1 MVRATPCVRFLATFA
16 AAAGLCLA
24 AAGPAGASG
33 AFFGGVTADG
43 PSADVR
49 SVDDVDQAKGG
60 AGILTWTRSDGGE
73 DHVFWTDLTA
83 GQPGTAARA
92 DGGQPALNSPSAASI
107 ADDGR
112 AVIVF
117 TNSSGAWAVVRP
129 KAGQPFGA
137 PQQIGGPGSSWPSVD
152 MTSGTGVAY
161 AAWSEN
167 GDVRAAWMGRGA
179 TSFTVLA
186 GTADLDAARNAGSS
200 ADTRPRVGTAADGIG
215 IVAFGETDGT
225 TTRSAARRLV
235 RSRLSDYV
243 TELGDSGQ
251 PADRVDVAFEDDS
264 SYGWLAFR
272 QRSSDGASR
281 PVLRRLRGTQA
292 GSPVQL
298 AGGAELAPWAFP
310 RVAVAWREAGLAVA
324 QAADGTVWGT
334 IIRDDQPTP
343 AVPLGSSPGIN
354 AMAVPTVASNEYGIA
369 AWATADGPG
378 AFARNFEDDKASAT
392 PPPFLPGGSIAGTQ
406 GPVVPGAGMEASSN
420 RVGDAVIAFVQGSPG
435 ARAVS
440 VASYDLA
447 PAPVELDTSS
457 RWLPARPKL
466 TWEEGGEV
474 WPGLTYRILVDGK
487 EIGTSNKPSFTPAK
501 PIATGLHRWQVAV
514 VDRRGQSAASAP
526 EALRIDGTPPKL
538 TVKVSGTG
546 TLRIDAR
553 ATKARPPKGSGLA
566 SIRIDFGDRSA
577 PATTKASRL
586 RASHRFGS
594 RTVTMKVTATDK
606 AGNAAVYTYR
616 VSGGRARLVSRSAPG
631 GTAPG
636 GTAPGAAP
644 AR

>member
-1 MVRATPCVRFLATFA
+1 MVRATPCVRFLATAA

-83 GQPGTAARA
+83 GQPGNAARA

-117 TNSSGAWAVVRP
+117 TNASGAWAIVRP

-167 GDVRAAWMGRGA
+167 GNVRAAWLGRGS
-179 TSFTVLA
+179 TSFSVLP
-186 GTADLDAARNAGSS
+186 GVADISEARDAGSS
-200 ADTRPRVGTAADGIG
+200 ADTRPRVATAADGIG

-251 PADRVDVAFEDDS
+251 AADRADVAFEDDS

-272 QRSSDGASR
+272 QRSSDGAYR

-343 AVPLGSSPGIN
+343 AVPVGSSPGIN

-378 AFARNFEDDKASAT
+378 AFARNFEDDKSKAT
-392 PPPFLPGGSIAGTQ
+392 APPFLPGASIAGSM
-406 GPVVPGAGMEASSN
+406 GAVVPSGGMEASSN
-420 RVGDAVIAFVQGSPG
+420 RVGDAVFAFVQESGG
-435 ARAVS
+435 ARSIAVG
-440 VASYDLA
+440 SYDLA

-457 RWLPARPKL
+457 RWLRARPKL
-466 TWEEGGEV
+466 SWEEGSEV
-474 WPGLTYRILVDGK
+474 WPGLTYKVYVDK
-487 EIGTSNKPSFTPAK
+487 VEIGSTAATTFTPTK
-501 PIATGLHRWQVAV
+501 PISNGSHTWQVAV
-514 VDRRGQSAASAP
+514 VDRRGQSALSAS
-526 EALRIDGTPPKL
+526 ESLKIDGTPPKL
-538 TVKVSGTG
+538 SAKVSGSG
-546 TLRIDAR
+546 TLTVTAR
-553 ATKARPPKGSGLA
+553 ATKAKPPKGSGLA
-566 SIRIDFGDRSA
+566 SIRVNFGDGSSA
-577 PATTKASRL
+577 ISKTSTLKARHS
-586 RASHRFGS
+586 FGS
-594 RTVTMKVTATDK
+594 RKATMTITATDN
-606 AGNAAVYTYR
+606 AGNTTVLTYK
-616 VSGGRARLVSRSAPG
+616 VSGGRAKLVRSPKKS
-631 GTAPG
+631 
-636 GTAPGAAP
+636 PGAAP
-644 AR
+644 APGATPAR